1 MTHAVARSD
10 RSPRGLA
17 ELLSLAWPVVL
28 ARLGI
33 MTMGLTDAIVVGRH
47 SAREL
52 AYHSL
57 GWAPQAVMVTTSVGL
72 LLGVQVMTARL
83 IGAGRG
89 EEAGAVLRRGVA
101 YGLQLGV
108 GSMLLLVLAGP
119 WVLHR
124 IGLEPGLAD
133 GASRALQVFA
143 LSLPFYL
150 LSVVGQFFLEALGKP
165 KPGMAAMWVA
175 NIVNLGLALWLVP
188 GHSGLPVEGAVAAGW
203 ATFFA
208 RLSLVAFLAVYILRM
223 RQARVLGVFVRPAP
237 APAEAAEQRRI
248 GYAAGASYFIEVGA
262 FAGVTLIAGLLGAVG
277 VAAWTIVFNVAGMIF
292 MIPMGLSTATA
303 VIVARAYGARDA
315 AGVRRGGALG
325 LGVVGVLTLV
335 ICGGV
340 WLGAEP
346 IARAYTHDPAVVAVA
361 ASALLLSC
369 LFFVVD
375 GLQVVAAQALRAAG
389 DVWLPT
395 AMHLVSYAVVMLP
408 LGWLFALPMGGGVD
422 GIVWSVIVASVVSAG
437 LLCAR
442 FWLVSRRE
450 LQPAD

>member
-1 MTHAVARSD
+1 MRASTSFRIP
-10 RSPRGLA
+10 SPEGLA
-17 ELLSLAWPVVL
+17 KLMRLAWPVVL

-52 AYHSL
+52 AFHSL

-72 LLGVQVMTARL
+72 LLGVQVMTARM

-89 EEAGAVLRRGVA
+89 GEVGAVLRRGAV
-101 YGLQLGV
+101 YSLQLGL
-108 GSMLLLVLAGP
+108 GATALLVLAGP

-133 GASRALQVFA
+133 GAARALQVFA

-150 LSVVGQFFLEALGKP
+150 LSVVGQYFLEALGKP

-175 NIVNLGLALWLVP
+175 NVVNLGLALWLVP
-188 GHSGLPVEGAVAAGW
+188 GGSGLPVEGAVAAGW

-208 RLSLVAFLAVYILRM
+208 RFSLAAFLVVFILRM
-223 RQARVLGVFVRPAP
+223 REARALGVFVRPAP
-237 APAEAAEQRRI
+237 AASEAAEQRRI

-292 MIPMGLSTATA
+292 MIPMGLATATA
-303 VIVARAYGARDA
+303 VLVARAYGARDG

-325 LGVVGVLTLV
+325 LAAAAAVLTV
-335 ICGGV
+335 ICLGV

-361 ASALLLSC
+361 AGALVLSC

-395 AMHLVSYAVVMLP
+395 VLHLISYALIMLP
-408 LGWLFALPMGGGVD
+408 LGWLFALPLGGGVN
-422 GIVWSVIVASVVSAG
+422 GIVWSVILASVVSAG

-442 FWLVSRRE
+442 FVRVARR
-450 LQPAD
+450 LS